1 MNMVRAAMI
10 LGGLLVAS
18 SALAGSDVYPQD
30 SLEKFGSTGLP
41 QMEVAVKPASHPAK
55 VAVRVTKETRVAE
68 GSLEKFGATGLGQ

>member
-18 SALAGSDVYPQD
+18 SALAGSDIYPQD

-41 QMEVAVKPASHPAK
+41 QMEVAVKPASQPK
-55 VAVRVTKETRVAE
+55 VAVRVTKETQVAE